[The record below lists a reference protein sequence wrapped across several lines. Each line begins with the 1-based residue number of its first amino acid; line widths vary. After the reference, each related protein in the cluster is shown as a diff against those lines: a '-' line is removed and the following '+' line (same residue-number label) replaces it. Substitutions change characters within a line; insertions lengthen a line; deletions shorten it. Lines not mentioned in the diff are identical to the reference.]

1 MSATTTYTCDRCG
14 NEITDGKWLWGDLV
28 RRGGFPVA
36 VGVRLCEPCG
46 DKLRAFLRGVPA

>member
-14 NEITDGKWLWGDLV
+14 NEITDGKWLWGDLM
-28 RRGGFPVA
+28 RRGGVPVA
-36 VGVRLCEPCG
+36 VDVRLCQPCG